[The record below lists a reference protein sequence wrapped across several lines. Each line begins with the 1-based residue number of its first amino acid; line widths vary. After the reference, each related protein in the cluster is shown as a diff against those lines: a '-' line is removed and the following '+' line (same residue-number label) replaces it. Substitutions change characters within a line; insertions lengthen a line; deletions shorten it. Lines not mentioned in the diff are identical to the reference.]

1 MTKVQPNSE
10 EGRSDLI
17 NNHAELTRDIT
28 TFDQRQWRSR
38 IGHQLNTLEIPR
50 KRVQATDGV
59 GQFAGNEQFIQK
71 RTERRF
77 VDDIEKSRSLEMMR
91 STRAA
96 MAGPVQS
103 TEQFTTDRSTEEFE
117 QRIHRSID
125 RKTILHNRETR
136 TNQMPMI
143 TTAAN
148 TPARWNG
155 CGRNVVTSAPK
166 TDRAHN
172 EKERVDWTDT
182 LSRVG
187 SAATAARL
195 ANGEMAKWRMAA
207 RRRVTAADD

>member
-50 KRVQATDGV
+50 KRVQATDDV

-155 CGRNVVTSAPK
+155 CGRNVVTSA
-166 TDRAHN
+166 TTNRAHN

-187 SAATAARL
+187 SAATHSGATGEWR
-195 ANGEMAKWRMAA
+195 NGEMANGGEAA
-207 RRRVTAADD
+207 SNGGG